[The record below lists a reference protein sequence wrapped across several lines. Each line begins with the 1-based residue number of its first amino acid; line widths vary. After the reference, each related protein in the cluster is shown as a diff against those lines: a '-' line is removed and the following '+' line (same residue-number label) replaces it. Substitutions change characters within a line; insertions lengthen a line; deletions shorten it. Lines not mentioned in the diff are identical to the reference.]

1 MDRVRRA
8 PLSRRAIAVQ
18 WHSRAEGQGLV
29 EYSLILLFVSIALVS
44 GLVSYQGGLTAKFG
58 EILAALLPNA

>member
-1 MDRVRRA
+1 MDRVRHS
-8 PLSRRAIAVQ
+8 PLSRRAIAAQ